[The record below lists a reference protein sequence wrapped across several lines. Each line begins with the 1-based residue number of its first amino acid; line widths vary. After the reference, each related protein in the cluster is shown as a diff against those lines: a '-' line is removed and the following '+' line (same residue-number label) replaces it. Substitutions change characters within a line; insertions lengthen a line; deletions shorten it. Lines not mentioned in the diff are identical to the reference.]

1 MKKQPTFSWDE
12 ETGSTICLL
21 FDKENTYYGTATC
34 SPTDYDMKS
43 EKVGCEIAYHRAVI
57 SALQSRRDELKIK
70 LKALKEYYY
79 TMNKSKYFDEN
90 SYPIKRLL
98 SQMEILKHDIILLKE
113 EIQNE
118 KNYLTEYMNNKA
130 DFYTKIRRNRKVNLN
145 Q

>member
-57 SALQSRRDELKIK
+57 SALQSHRDELKIK

-90 SYPIKRLL
+90 SYPIRRLI
-98 SQMEILKHDIILLKE
+98 SQMELLEYDISFIKD

-118 KNYLTEYMNNKA
+118 KDYLSKYINDKA
-130 DFYTKIRRNRKVNLN
+130 DFYAKIRRNREADLN